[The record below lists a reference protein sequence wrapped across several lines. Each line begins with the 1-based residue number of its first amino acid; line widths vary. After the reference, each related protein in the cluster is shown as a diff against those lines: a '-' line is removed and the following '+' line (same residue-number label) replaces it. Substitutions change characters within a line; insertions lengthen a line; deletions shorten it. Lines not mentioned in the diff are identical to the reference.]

1 MIDVTNRIQKACDN
15 GQHACGVYVDFK
27 KAFDTVNRNILMD
40 KIVHYG
46 VRGTK
51 NNWYKTYLTNRKE
64 QLTVNG
70 QTFEKALIG
79 ILVPRG

>member
-15 GQHACGVYVDFK
+15 RQYACGVYVDFK

-79 ILVPRG
+79 ILVPWG